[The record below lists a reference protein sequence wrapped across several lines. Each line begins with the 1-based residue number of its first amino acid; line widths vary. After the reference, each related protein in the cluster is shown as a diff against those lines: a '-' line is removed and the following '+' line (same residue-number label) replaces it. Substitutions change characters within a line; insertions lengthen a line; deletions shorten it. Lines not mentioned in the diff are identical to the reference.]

1 MKSVL
6 IAGLSVLATGAAA
19 QDRVLSFDLGVGV
32 ESSPSYFGAD
42 DVESGATGTFG
53 LNRLVLGGLS
63 LGGGDPNGL
72 GFKLGFRYI
81 DERTASDDAELAG
94 LDDVDES
101 LELGGGLAYTVLPD
115 GRSQNWGSYTF
126 AEIRYG
132 VVGHESFVAEAGVDL
147 IYKPSEAWEFRAG
160 PRLFAGDDDYADT
173 YFSDSRVGYE
183 AEGGLLSGGLEIS
196 AGYDFN
202 DLWGVVATAT
212 YEQLQND
219 AEDSPIVTADTG
231 SDEQVTVSLVVTRAF
246 SFEF

>member
-6 IAGLSVLATGAAA
+6 IAALSVAATNAAA

-32 ESSPSYFGAD
+32 ESAPSYFGAD
-42 DVESGATGTFG
+42 DEETDATGTFG

-63 LGGGDPNGL
+63 LGGGDANGL
-72 GFKLGFRYI
+72 GFKFGFRYI
-81 DERTASDDAELAG
+81 EERTADDDAELAG

-101 LELGGGLAYTVLPD
+101 LELGGGLAYTNVPD
-115 GRSQNWGSYTF
+115 GRGNNWGSYAF
-126 AEIRYG
+126 AEVRYG
-132 VVGHESFVAEAGVDL
+132 VVGHESFVAEMGADVV
-147 IYKPSEAWEFRAG
+147 YKPTEQWEFRAG
-160 PRLFAGDDDYADT
+160 PRLFAGDDDYADQ

-183 AEGGLLSGGLEIS
+183 AEGGLLSTGFEVS

-202 DLWGVVATAT
+202 DTWGVLATAT
-212 YEQLQND
+212 YEQLEND

-231 SDEQVTVSLVVTRAF
+231 SDDQLTISLLVTRAF